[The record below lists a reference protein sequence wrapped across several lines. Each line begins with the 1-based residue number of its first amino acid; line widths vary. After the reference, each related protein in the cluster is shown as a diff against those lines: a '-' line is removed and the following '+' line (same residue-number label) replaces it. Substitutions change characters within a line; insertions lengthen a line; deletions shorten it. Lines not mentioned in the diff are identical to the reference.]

1 MMSLLRNL
9 RIRTRLFLGLGL
21 LALVAV
27 TGSLV
32 GVFGLASMNRLIEAT
47 RAEDRAMVRE
57 LTETRSRLAEA
68 ARGLEQSREPED
80 AELLSGRRSEAEQAV
95 RNLDQLI
102 VAGRQREQRLAEA
115 GRHRYITAVTWL
127 TLLTGLAVMLSL
139 ALVLL
144 YNRIVAR
151 PLDSLVE
158 AFERVAAGDL
168 TVSLRHRSRDEIGQ
182 VAVAT
187 GQMVERLRGAGAQM
201 IQHERLRTLG
211 ERGP

>member
-1 MMSLLRNL
+1 MSLLRNL

-151 PLDSLVE
+151 PLDSPPLP
-158 AFERVAAGDL
+158 R
-168 TVSLRHRSRDEIGQ
+168 
-182 VAVAT
+182 
-187 GQMVERLRGAGAQM
+187 
-201 IQHERLRTLG
+201 
-211 ERGP
+211 